1 MWACWLQSHAG
12 HHLAPSPAE
21 LAPLGPAHTHT
32 HAHTHA
38 RTRAHTHAHG
48 RPAPSWW
55 RRRLFETGEGMG
67 VWLVDCGYEIPHNL
81 LAVFFTPPPATCTM
95 FKDLSR
101 ALHVKYCPPWKP
113 ASSAYL
119 SPSSIHELVFIF
131 CVCVLFCLDF
141 SPNFTFFV
149 CLFVLELS
157 VLLPI
162 LHLTP
167 SPPISSKIFFKKKA
181 KVFFF
186 SF

>member
-1 MWACWLQSHAG
+1 
-12 HHLAPSPAE
+12 
-21 LAPLGPAHTHT
+21 
-32 HAHTHA
+32 
-38 RTRAHTHAHG
+38 
-48 RPAPSWW
+48 
-55 RRRLFETGEGMG
+55 
-67 VWLVDCGYEIPHNL
+67 
-81 LAVFFTPPPATCTM
+81 M

-149 CLFVLELS
+149 CLFVLELA

-167 SPPISSKIFFKKKA
+167 SPPISSKIFFKKKS
-181 KVFFF
+181 KSFFF
-186 SF
+186 LLLSSSCEIELAKEKKNVKCYRLCSSSVLSSIEVFSIILLK